1 MYIIIINTY
10 IFYNISEW
18 FAQSMKLHNIIPI
31 NHTILEKILYEE
43 IKKIPG
49 INVAN
54 IETIKIND
62 DNCSIDFYITPF
74 NLLAN
79 IYALSNDIQNAVNWY
94 ICKQFDLETGQIKV
108 NIIIK
113 SSISKKQGQK

>member
-1 MYIIIINTY
+1 
-10 IFYNISEW
+10 
-18 FAQSMKLHNIIPI
+18 MKLHNIIPI

-79 IYALSNDIQNAVNWY
+79 IYALSNDIQNAVN
-94 ICKQFDLETGQIKV
+94 
-108 NIIIK
+108 
-113 SSISKKQGQK
+113 